1 MSLFGPIEEE
11 DIAKSGLSNDEVAV
25 MLPDNKFDKGMA
37 MLSSD
42 KPDEVVVMDCCPA
55 VCYKI
60 FPWCVG
66 DPDSPLWQEWYKHRL
81 QISKSDQPKPF
92 TLLELFIFQAD

>member
-1 MSLFGPIEEE
+1 MRTTGQGSPDKTEVRPNMESSFYVHEMPQVEE
-11 DIAKSGLSNDEVAV
+11 V
-25 MLPDNKFDKGMA
+25 MYDPVE
-37 MLSSD
+37 
-42 KPDEVVVMDCCPA
+42 EVVVMDCCPV

-81 QISKSDQPKPF
+81 QISK
-92 TLLELFIFQAD
+92 